1 MLWWWLLWV
10 FWGWNLG
17 PLAITLLTE
26 PFTLSL
32 TYAFIGFI
40 DLLTISYDLCRDLVI
55 ILKTVFIIWSQ
66 GFIFSKWVSVERNS
80 SRFFFFVCGFFVFC
94 FFVFIFLLGI
104 EFNFRAG
111 FLCKNGAVLLS
122 GRRYRT
128 WEVWELLTQRWICCQ
143 IDSKDC
149 VPRDFYCQDYFCCF
163 FLWALKWWIHPLRLC
178 AHCCKEKKKKRWAA
192 ESCSG
197 LFHGDSFMR
206 LCDVAEPCVWYRP
219 SSFES
224 NHRVWVEK
232 GGFRNNQSLQNW
244 NPT

>member
-1 MLWWWLLWV
+1 MSISWKKFIQV
-10 FWGWNLG
+10 F
-17 PLAITLLTE
+17 
-26 PFTLSL
+26 F
-32 TYAFIGFI
+32 
-40 DLLTISYDLCRDLVI
+40 C
-55 ILKTVFIIWSQ
+55 
-66 GFIFSKWVSVERNS
+66 
-80 SRFFFFVCGFFVFC
+80 VCGFFVFC

-178 AHCCKEKKKKRWAA
+178 AHCCKEKKKKKMGGRIMQRSISWWQLYAVVWCCRA
-192 ESCSG
+192 LCVISTLFLWIKPQSVSG
-197 LFHGDSFMR
+197 EG
-206 LCDVAEPCVWYRP
+206 W
-219 SSFES
+219 
-224 NHRVWVEK
+224 
-232 GGFRNNQSLQNW
+232 LQK
-244 NPT
+244 

>member
-1 MLWWWLLWV
+1 MSISWKK
-10 FWGWNLG
+10 
-17 PLAITLLTE
+17 
-26 PFTLSL
+26 
-32 TYAFIGFI
+32 FIQ
-40 DLLTISYDLCRDLVI
+40 V
-55 ILKTVFIIWSQ
+55 
-66 GFIFSKWVSVERNS
+66 
-80 SRFFFFVCGFFVFC
+80 FFFVCGFFVFC

-178 AHCCKEKKKKRWAA
+178 AHCCKEKKKKDGRQNHAA
-192 ESCSG
+192 VY
-197 LFHGDSFMR
+197 FMVTA
-206 LCDVAEPCVWYRP
+206 LCGCVML
-219 SSFES
+219 
-224 NHRVWVEK
+224 
-232 GGFRNNQSLQNW
+232 QSLVCDIDPLPLNQTTECEWRRVASEITNLCKIETLHSSAYYRC
-244 NPT
+244 NCV